1 MHPSK
6 KSQDLWKPCWA
17 LKTPKWMMMNLT
29 STNPSGILVTQM
41 TLMMMMIRDLQE
53 EDLQEA
59 GDDHQE
65 EVPQEAVPQEEEEE
79 DHLVRLLTPTI
90 QTPVTLEQT
99 NGCQED
105 LKDHHHPRIR
115 LKATTKQDSNLTKE
129 SNFLRS
135 LHGMVMVIL
144 S

>member
-1 MHPSK
+1 M
-6 KSQDLWKPCWA
+6 
-17 LKTPKWMMMNLT
+17 TNLT
-29 STNPSGILVTQM
+29 STNPSGVLVTQM
-41 TLMMMMIRDLQE
+41 TLMMMTIRDLQE

-59 GDDHQE
+59 EDDHQE

-79 DHLVRLLTPTI
+79 DHSVRLLTPTI

-99 NGCQED
+99 NGCQGD

-115 LKATTKQDSNLTKE
+115 LKEITKWDSDSTRE

-135 LHGMVMVIL
+135 LCGMVTVIL